1 MPERRD
7 RGRAART
14 TLDRDALNANPGTE
28 PAMRSAGGVS
38 KMIWMIGIIRPP
50 VPPRHRKTVPPNACA
65 GLKMRIPDSV
75 MLDSNREISVLRTA
89 PALLS

>member
-1 MPERRD
+1 MPKRRD

-14 TLDRDALNANPGTE
+14 TLDRDALNANPGTA

-38 KMIWMIGIIRPP
+38 NIIGMIGIIRPP
-50 VPPRHRKTVPPNACA
+50 ALPRHRETVPPNACA
-65 GLKMRIPDSV
+65 GSKTRIPDSV
-75 MLDSNREISVLRTA
+75 MLDSNRGISGLPTA